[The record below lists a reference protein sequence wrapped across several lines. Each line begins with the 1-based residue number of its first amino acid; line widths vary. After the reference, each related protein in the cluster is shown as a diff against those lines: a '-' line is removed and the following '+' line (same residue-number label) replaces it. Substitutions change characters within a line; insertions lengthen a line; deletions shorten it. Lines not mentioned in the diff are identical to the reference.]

1 MKTYEQSNI
10 FIAVKNWNW
19 LHVYIS
25 VQSSAFTRKQFAG
38 TLSYFLN
45 DSKETFPTK
54 KKVLDKVCSC

>member
-38 TLSYFLN
+38 ILSYFLN

-54 KKVLDKVCSC
+54 